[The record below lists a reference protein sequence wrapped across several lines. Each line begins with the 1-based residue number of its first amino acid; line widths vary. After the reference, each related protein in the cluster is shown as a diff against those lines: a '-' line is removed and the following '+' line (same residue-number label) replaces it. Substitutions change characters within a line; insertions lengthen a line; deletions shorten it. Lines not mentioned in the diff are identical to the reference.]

1 MRASTGYPA
10 SKIIGD
16 LFATKEIAVLG
27 HEQRCLPCKKWA
39 DEGHVKSGNHISII
53 GHKSDIEL
61 AELFRQAKEWH
72 AETYEADDG
81 ADGGEADAD
90 EATTIAMK
98 RARLM
103 AKVPEAP
110 ATETPVPKLPGEC
123 RGPKPQVPPKS
134 LAKRP
139 GTTLGVTAKRQSG
152 AGATAA
158 TAAPK
163 STQQKQASSA
173 SSSTKSYL
181 FGVPMKTNGMP
192 CVSLMDE
199 RLGGSE
205 RDLYYTS
212 YVQGHGNLLRKASK
226 YKSLAKGARMA
237 AAIVREVL
245 DRHECE

>member
-1 MRASTGYPA
+1 MRASAGCPA

-16 LFATKEIAVLG
+16 LFTTKEIAVLG
-27 HEQRCLPCKKWA
+27 HEHWCLPCKKWA
-39 DEGHVKSGNHISII
+39 DEGHVKSGNHIKVI

-61 AELFRQAKEWH
+61 AELFRQAKEWY

-110 ATETPVPKLPGEC
+110 ATETPVQKSIAKQPD
-123 RGPKPQVPPKS
+123 PP
-134 LAKRP
+134 
-139 GTTLGVTAKRQSG
+139 GVTAKRQSG

-212 YVQGHGNLLRKASK
+212 YVQGHEDLLRKASK
-226 YKSLAKGARMA
+226 YESLAKDARMA

>member
-16 LFATKEIAVLG
+16 LFTTKEIAVLG
-27 HEQRCLPCKKWA
+27 HEHWCLPCKKWA
-39 DEGHVKSGNHISII
+39 DEGHVKSGNHIAII

-61 AELFRQAKEWH
+61 AELFRQAKEWY

-110 ATETPVPKLPGEC
+110 ATETPAPD
-123 RGPKPQVPPKS
+123 PP
-134 LAKRP
+134 
-139 GTTLGVTAKRQSG
+139 GVTAKRQSG

-163 STQQKQASSA
+163 SSKLLQRLRSLELEQASSA

-212 YVQGHGNLLRKASK
+212 YVQGHEDLLRKASK
-226 YKSLAKGARMA
+226 YESLAKDARMA
-237 AAIVREVL
+237 AAVVREVL